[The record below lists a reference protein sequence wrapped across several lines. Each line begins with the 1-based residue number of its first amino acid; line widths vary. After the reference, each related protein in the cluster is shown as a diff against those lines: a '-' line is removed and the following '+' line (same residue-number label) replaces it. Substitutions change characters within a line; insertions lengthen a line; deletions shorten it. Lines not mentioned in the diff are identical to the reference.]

1 MKFKGPSLSPQQGKQ
16 NKNTH
21 QTAKLLK
28 DQRKR
33 GSSEGSQKEKNS
45 YIWNSKNKNIA
56 EFSSKTMLARQQWN
70 NICEALKEK
79 SNLLTKAFQAGGY
92 NTG

>member
-1 MKFKGPSLSPQQGKQ
+1 MKYKGPSLTPQQGKQ

-28 DQRKR
+28 DQSKR
-33 GSSEGSQKEKNS
+33 DSSKGSQKEKNS

-56 EFSSKTMLARQQWN
+56 DLSSKTMLARKQWN
-70 NICEALKEK
+70 NIFEALKEK